1 LVKRG
6 KIAVL
11 GMKSY
16 SRMLWGALV
25 LLGLYLTSLHN
36 YLLFHSL
43 AEIFSVVIAGGMF
56 IVAWN
61 ARQLLEE
68 KYLLLLGIA
77 YVFIGGLD
85 LVHTLAY
92 TGMGVFPGYETNL
105 PTQLWIAARY
115 VESLSLLVAP
125 LFLGRRIRVGF
136 VFVAYGVITA
146 LLLGAIFYWDVF
158 PACFVEGRGLTPFK
172 KISEYA
178 ICLVLLG
185 SIATFLGRREHLD
198 PGVVRLLIVSIA
210 ATIASELAFTLYF
223 HAYGLPNLVGHYL
236 KIVSFYLIYKAV
248 IETGLQ
254 RPYTVLFRDLKQREE
269 DLQESDENLRAILNS
284 STASVFL
291 TDTAGT
297 IVALNETSARRLG
310 KNADELVGSCLYD
323 ALARDVSKAR
333 RLRIEEVIREGTPVR
348 FEDQRDGRWYG
359 HSVYPVFDGDGK
371 VRRLAIYARDIT
383 EHKEAE
389 EELRKLSR
397 AVEHSPASVVI
408 TDVEG
413 TIQYVNPKFVEITG
427 YTAAEAIGQNPRILK
442 SGEQPPELYREL
454 WETLARGEQWKGEF
468 LNKKKNG
475 DLYWED
481 ASISPI
487 RNDEGVITYFV
498 GIKLDITD
506 RKKAEEALQSSE
518 HRYRTLFKDTIVGIV
533 SSGADSKILAAN
545 PSVARIMGYQSPDEL
560 IGKPG
565 EVLWFDPKDRA
576 GRVEEA
582 KLLGHTDPQEVILKK
597 KDGTPVYAL
606 ASATIDKGQSGEF
619 LGMTKTFTNVTD
631 RKKAEEELQ
640 KAHNELERRV
650 EERTAEL
657 SKAIAQLRQQIKQR
671 RKAEKELQQ
680 SQEEYRL
687 LAGKLL
693 AVQEAERR
701 RLARELHDDF
711 TQRLAVLAIEAG
723 KIELQ
728 LQDSATQ
735 APERLRDMKEEMV
748 KLSGD
753 VHAISRQLHPSILE
767 DLGLVDA
774 ISSECTG
781 FTEREG
787 IVAEFAPTDIPPG
800 IPNDVALCMYR
811 ITQEGLKNVA
821 KHAQAT
827 KVMVSLIGKDN
838 SIGLSIQDNGVGF
851 APARAKKK
859 GGLGLASM
867 KERVHL
873 IQGSITVRSKPGQG
887 TEINVRAPLK
897 GA

>member
-1 LVKRG
+1 
-6 KIAVL
+6 VL

-25 LLGLYLTSLHN
+25 LLGLYLTSLYS
-36 YLLFHSL
+36 YLLFHTL
-43 AEIFSVVIAGGMF
+43 AEIFSIVIACGIF

-85 LVHTLAY
+85 LVHTLGY
-92 TGMGVFPGYETNL
+92 TGMGVFPGYDTNL

-125 LFLGRRIRVGF
+125 LFLGRKIRVGF
-136 VFVAYGVITA
+136 AFVAYGVITA
-146 LLLGAIFYWDVF
+146 VLLGAIFYWDVF
-158 PACFVEGRGLTPFK
+158 PTCFIEGRGLTPFK

-178 ICLVLLG
+178 ICLILLG
-185 SIATFLGRREHLD
+185 SIATLLRRREHLD
-198 PGVVRLLIVSIA
+198 RRVVRLLIASIA
-210 ATIASELAFTLYF
+210 VTIASELAFTLYV

-254 RPYTVLFRDLKQREE
+254 RPYTVLFRDLKQREK
-269 DLQESDENLRAILNS
+269 DFQESEENLRAILNS

-291 TDTAGT
+291 IDTAGT

-323 ALARDVSKAR
+323 ALPRDVSKGR
-333 RLRIEEVIREGTPVR
+333 RLRIEEVIREGTPAR
-348 FEDQRDGRWYG
+348 FEDQRDGRWFG
-359 HSVYPVFDGDGK
+359 HSVYPVFDEDGT
-371 VRRLAIYARDIT
+371 VTRLAIYARDIS
-383 EHKEAE
+383 EH
-389 EELRKLSR
+389 
-397 AVEHSPASVVI
+397 
-408 TDVEG
+408 
-413 TIQYVNPKFVEITG
+413 
-427 YTAAEAIGQNPRILK
+427 
-442 SGEQPPELYREL
+442 
-454 WETLARGEQWKGEF
+454 
-468 LNKKKNG
+468 
-475 DLYWED
+475 
-481 ASISPI
+481 
-487 RNDEGVITYFV
+487 
-498 GIKLDITD
+498 
-506 RKKAEEALQSSE
+506 KKAEEVLQASE
-518 HRYRTLFKDTIVGIV
+518 HRYRTLFENTIVGIV
-533 SSGADSKILAAN
+533 SSDADGKILAAN
-545 PSVARIMGYQSPDEL
+545 PSVARILGYQSPDEL

-631 RKKAEEELQ
+631 RKKAEEALRE
-640 KAHNELERRV
+640 AHNELERRV

-657 SKAIAQLRQQIKQR
+657 SKAITQLRQQIKQR
-671 RKAEKELQQ
+671 QRAEDELQK

-723 KIELQ
+723 KLEHQ
-728 LQDSATQ
+728 LHDSATQ
-735 APERLRDMKEEMV
+735 VPETLRDMKQEMV

-774 ISSECTG
+774 ILSECTG
-781 FTEREG
+781 FREREG
-787 IVAEFAPTDIPPG
+787 IVLDLVSTDIPAG
-800 IPNDVALCMYR
+800 IPKDVALCIYR
-811 ITQEGLKNVA
+811 VTQEGLKNVA
-821 KHAQAT
+821 KHAKAT
-827 KVMVSLIGKDN
+827 KVVVSLIGKDN
-838 SIGLSIQDNGVGF
+838 SIRLSIQDNGVGF

-873 IQGSITVRSKPGQG
+873 IRGSITVKSKPGQG
-887 TEINVRAPLK
+887 TEINVRAPIS
-897 GA
+897 GT

>member
-1 LVKRG
+1 MLEK
-6 KIAVL
+6 
-11 GMKSY
+11 KSY
-16 SRMLWGALV
+16 LRMLWGTLG
-25 LLGLYLTSLHN
+25 LLGLYLTSLHS

-43 AEIFSVVIAGGMF
+43 AEIFSIVIACGIF

-61 ARQLLEE
+61 ARRLLEE

-92 TGMGVFPGYETNL
+92 TGMGVFPGHETNL

-146 LLLGAIFYWDVF
+146 LLLGAIFYWGVF
-158 PACFVEGRGLTPFK
+158 PTCFVEGRGLTPFK
-172 KISEYA
+172 KFSEYA

-185 SIATFLGRREHLD
+185 SIVTLVRRREHLD
-198 PGVVRLLIVSIA
+198 PGVLRLLIASIA
-210 ATIASELAFTLYF
+210 LTIASELAFTLYV
-223 HAYGLPNLVGHYL
+223 HAYGLPNLFGHFF

-248 IETGLQ
+248 IETALQ
-254 RPYTVLFRDLKQREE
+254 RPYAVLFRDLKQREE
-269 DLQESDENLRAILNS
+269 DLQESEENLRAILNS
-284 STASVFL
+284 STASVL
-291 TDTAGT
+291 LMDTAGT
-297 IVALNETSARRLG
+297 ILALNKTSARTLG
-310 KNADELVGSCLYD
+310 KYADELVGSCLYD
-323 ALARDVSKAR
+323 AVPPEVSKGR
-333 RLRIEEVIREGTPVR
+333 RVRVEEVIREGTPVR
-348 FEDQRDGRWYG
+348 FEDQRDGRWFG
-359 HSVYPVFDGDGK
+359 HSVYPVFDEDGK
-371 VRRLAIYARDIT
+371 VTRLTIYARDIT
-383 EHKEAE
+383 EHKNAE

-397 AVEHSPASVVI
+397 AVEQSPASVMI
-408 TDVEG
+408 TDAEG
-413 TIQYVNPKFVEITG
+413 TIEYVNPRFLKLTG
-427 YTAAEAIGQNPRILK
+427 YTTTEAIGQNPRILK

-454 WETLARGEQWKGEF
+454 WETITRGERWQGQF

-481 ASISPI
+481 VSISPI
-487 RNDEGVITYFV
+487 RNDEGVITHFV
-498 GIKLDITD
+498 GVKMDITD
-506 RKKAEEALQSSE
+506 RKKAEEALRASE
-518 HRYRTLFKDTIVGIV
+518 HRYRSLFRNTIVGIV
-533 SSGADSKILAAN
+533 SSGQDGKIRAVN
-545 PSVARIMGYQSPDEL
+545 PSVARILGYQGPDEL

-565 EVLWFDPKDRA
+565 EVIWFDPQDRA
-576 GRVEEA
+576 GSVEEV

-606 ASATIDKGQSGEF
+606 ASAMIDRGQNGEF
-619 LGMTKTFTNVTD
+619 MGMTKTFTNVTD
-631 RKKAEEELQ
+631 RKKAEEALQ
-640 KAHNELERRV
+640 KAHSELEQRV
-650 EERTAEL
+650 QERTAEL
-657 SKAIAQLRQQIKQR
+657 SKAITQLRGQIKQR
-671 RKAEKELQQ
+671 QRAEGELQK

-693 AVQEAERR
+693 TVQEAERR
-701 RLARELHDDF
+701 RLARELHDDL

-723 KIELQ
+723 KLEHQ

-735 APERLRDMKEEMV
+735 VPERLRDMKEEMV

-787 IVAEFAPTDIPPG
+787 IVVDFAPTDIPPG
-800 IPNDVALCMYR
+800 IPKDVALTMYR
-811 ITQEGLKNVA
+811 VIQEGLKNVA

-827 KVMVSLIGKDN
+827 KAMVSLIGKDN
-838 SIGLSIQDNGVGF
+838 SIRLSIQDNGVGF

-867 KERVHL
+867 KERVYL
-873 IQGSITVRSKPGQG
+873 IQGSITVKSKPGQG
-887 TEINVRAPLK
+887 TEIKVRAPLR
-897 GA
+897 GD